1 MTPIRIYLDPGH
13 GEGTTGRRDPGAI
26 GPTGLTEN
34 EVTFD
39 VAKRLGHLL
48 RAKGF
53 QTLGSTLTAARDEEN
68 LNEALRGA
76 NAAKVDLFV
85 SVHCNAAVSP
95 RARGVEVWYGGSG
108 TAQVVTEA
116 ILHRIGEQI
125 AGGKGQWVEQ
135 KRYPLVNRGAKRGR
149 FGVLRLTHMP
159 AVLVEM
165 AFISNSQE
173 EAWLRDPRV
182 RQQFAQAI
190 ADGIAD
196 VFQKKGAER

>member
-1 MTPIRIYLDPGH
+1 MKIYLDPGH
-13 GEGTTGRRDPGAI
+13 GEGVTGQRDPGAV

-48 RAKGF
+48 RAKGY
-53 QTLGSTLTAARDEEN
+53 QTVGATLNAARDDEN
-68 LNEALRGA
+68 LNEAIRAA
-76 NAAKVDLFV
+76 NAAKVDLFI

-95 RARGVEVWYGGSG
+95 QAKGVEAWYGGSG
-108 TAQVVTEA
+108 TAQVVADA
-116 ILHRIGEQI
+116 ILQRIGEQL
-125 AGGKGQWVEQ
+125 AGGKGQWVER
-135 KRYPLVNRGAKRGR
+135 KRYPLVNRGAKHGR

-159 AVLVEM
+159 AVLVEL

-173 EAWLRDPRV
+173 EAWLRDRRV

-190 ADGIAD
+190 ADGIDA
-196 VFQKKGAER
+196 VFSRKGV